1 MTPATALTQCG
12 RRPHRLRPYT
22 PQS

>member
-1 MTPATALTQCG
+1 MTPATALTQGG